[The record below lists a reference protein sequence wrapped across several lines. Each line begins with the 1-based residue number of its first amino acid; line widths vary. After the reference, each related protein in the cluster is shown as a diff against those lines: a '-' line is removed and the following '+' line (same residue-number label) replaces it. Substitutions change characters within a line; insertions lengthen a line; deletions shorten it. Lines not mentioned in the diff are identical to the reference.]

1 MRRGEFENLENK
13 IVLEIDYN
21 QSKGQFRKIDCVR
34 CRLSWKLQRKPQP
47 ESTERIS
54 LQSSNIFD

>member
-21 QSKGQFRKIDCVR
+21 QSKGQFRKIDCVMCVR
-34 CRLSWKLQRKPQP
+34 YTSKG
-47 ESTERIS
+47 
-54 LQSSNIFD
+54 F